1 MSFCPVAK
9 QLISGEDSK
18 ILCKLR
24 NPSKTSFVAK
34 CPHGDLEGLLGS

>member
-18 ILCKLR
+18 ILWKLR
-24 NPSKTSFVAK
+24 NHGKASFVAK
-34 CPHGDLEGLLGS
+34 CPHGDLEGCTG